1 MILRSI
7 LICTATCSA
16 TTTSE
21 RQWMLT
27 DCCSQVRHAAAL
39 AVHTASWL
47 WDEDANASESNMG
60 DALA

>member
-7 LICTATCSA
+7 LIWTATCSA

-47 WDEDANASESNMG
+47 
-60 DALA
+60 